1 MADLCFDRAMRS
13 LASRALGRLVAACV
27 LAGSLGCSSG
37 EATADPSDG
46 MVIDEGVVGDTLL
59 DLGTDGAS
67 TDAKTDAPTDVAAEA
82 SDGAAEGG
90 PTDTGSSIEALCAG
104 VDAASFQPPA
114 TCDASSGNTST
125 EVPKNRI
132 YSTSWFG
139 CYRKADGTIYKDP
152 SDNCLFACGSKGLC
166 AAGLSGPECEATL
179 EWFAADADRYSCGGR
194 IRVTNCTNKKQ
205 VVLTTLDRGPN
216 CKTVEKPIGAPV
228 LDMSHSAMVYLFDG
242 KTYGGSDK
250 KRVIVEAVSATATLG
265 PVK

>member
-1 MADLCFDRAMRS
+1 MRTVS
-13 LASRALGRLVAACV
+13 LVASWV
-27 LAGSLGCSSG
+27 LACTVGCSSG
-37 EATADPSDG
+37 EAAGDPAD
-46 MVIDEGVVGDTLL
+46 VLTLDEGVVGDTLL
-59 DLGTDGAS
+59 LDADTGDGPATDTAP
-67 TDAKTDAPTDVAAEA
+67 KVDAPADAPA
-82 SDGAAEGG
+82 DGPADGG
-90 PTDTGSSIEALCAG
+90 PTDGGASIEALCAG

-125 EVPKNRI
+125 EIPKNRV

-179 EWFAADADRYSCGGR
+179 EWFAADADRYGCGGR
-194 IRVTNCTNKKQ
+194 IRVTNCANKKQ
-205 VVLTTLDRGPN
+205 VVLATLDRGPN

-250 KRVIVEAVSATATLG
+250 KRVIVEAVGATATLG